1 MYAHQPFRLS
11 LDLFR
16 TATYNQLAG
25 EKKKEKK
32 RILEM
37 INRKKRSPIFRKF
50 KLSHHLSSSLL
61 APVTASSH
69 AFLQYLARRLACT
82 APAASWS
89 V

>member
-25 EKKKEKK
+25 KEKKK

-37 INRKKRSPIFRKF
+37 INRKKKSPIFRKF